1 MSNTNNQDVKIL
13 QKWKK
18 ATLANNF
25 IFYKVMRHHPDACK
39 HLLEMLLNIK
49 IKRMKIS
56 TEETMEVDN
65 YAKGIRLD
73 VYVTETKRMHDIELQ
88 VINTQ
93 ELPKRARYYS
103 ALMDLDTLKQGEK
116 YSKLKDS
123 HVIFICLCDV
133 FENGL
138 PVNTFENICLE
149 DGITKL
155 NDRSYKHFFIAPLC
169 AKILEDEEQ
178 RAFFEF
184 LISNKAASKYTS
196 TLDGYVKDAKRNMQ
210 WRMQYM
216 TWERQRAYDFDAG
229 KEAGIAEGQLKKAIE
244 DAKSFYANGASIEL
258 IAKSLKMTTDQIQ
271 DIVKDVEIV

>member
-1 MSNTNNQDVKIL
+1 M
-13 QKWKK
+13 
-18 ATLANNF
+18 
-25 IFYKVMRHHPDACK
+25 
-39 HLLEMLLNIK
+39 
-49 IKRMKIS
+49 
-56 TEETMEVDN
+56 
-65 YAKGIRLD
+65 
-73 VYVTETKRMHDIELQ
+73 
-88 VINTQ
+88 INTQ

-123 HVIFICLCDV
+123 HVIFICLGDV

-149 DGITKL
+149 DGKTKL
-155 NDRSYKHFFIAPLC
+155 NDCSYKHFFIAPLC